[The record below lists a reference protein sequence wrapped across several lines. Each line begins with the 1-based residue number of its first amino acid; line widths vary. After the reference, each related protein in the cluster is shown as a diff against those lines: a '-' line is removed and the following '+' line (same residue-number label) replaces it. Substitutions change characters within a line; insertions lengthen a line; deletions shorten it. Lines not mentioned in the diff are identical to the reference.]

1 MATFWRVKQAINT
14 INKSLCQLV
23 LSAWREGH
31 DKGARECGRRWAYF
45 VFSFHGRPSDSFFLE
60 ESEGVS
66 PGNILRKSI
75 PDIGVG

>member
-1 MATFWRVKQAINT
+1 MPGGRGLIKG
-14 INKSLCQLV
+14 LV
-23 LSAWREGH
+23 SVAEGGH
-31 DKGARECGRRWAYF
+31 ISPLASMEGL
-45 VFSFHGRPSDSFFLE
+45 SDSFLE